1 MQAVFIDVTFA
12 VTCCSD
18 MSRVSRNA
26 PGDSEADNYKYET
39 PNNTIMIRGLAQ
51 HITENDV
58 SFCIHYM
65 QE

>member
-1 MQAVFIDVTFA
+1 MEITFVVA
-12 VTCCSD
+12 CYSD
-18 MSRVSRNA
+18 MPRMSRNA

-58 SFCIHYM
+58 SVHIDSL
-65 QE
+65 QK

>member
-1 MQAVFIDVTFA
+1 MQPVFIDVTFV

-18 MSRVSRNA
+18 MSRVSRNV

-58 SFCIHYM
+58 SVCIHYM